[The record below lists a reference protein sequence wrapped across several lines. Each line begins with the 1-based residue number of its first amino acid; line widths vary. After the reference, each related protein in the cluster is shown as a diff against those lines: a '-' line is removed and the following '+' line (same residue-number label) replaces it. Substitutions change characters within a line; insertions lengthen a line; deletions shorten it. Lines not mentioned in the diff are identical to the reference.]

1 MRPFLYRS
9 SWPWQFRSI
18 DRAVATANKSIVN
31 THKARKTPGMLR
43 KKTSKEFLWY
53 FYWLL

>member
-43 KKTSKEFLWY
+43 KKTSKEFL
-53 FYWLL
+53 